1 MTGRLINYTRDSD
14 VSSKL
19 PVSHEA
25 AHDEIDTRSGSF
37 TYDAKKLGVF

>member
-25 AHDEIDTRSGSF
+25 AHDERDTRYKARSH
-37 TYDAKKLGVF
+37 YDAENPWR